1 MPPSPPTA
9 VSYRPAPLAPLAPLT
24 PALVP
29 SSLASPAAHGVPLP
43 LPRYHRLHKLVKRTL
58 TRLVSLEHGPG
69 KSAMGAAGAAAALD
83 DIFERLCTL
92 PVVINPE
99 TPAHYLTENYIPP
112 ILDTTAE
119 LITDPK
125 VDYNLIQLNC
135 CGDDGDAGAALGD
148 ELAADDGTEL
158 FTPRS
163 RLRSII
169 STSLMSCL
177 DPLHQPPK
185 LKRVLRLSLRRDD
198 GAWALPPALSP
209 ALPFHKPQALPTISA
224 VDRDDP
230 LSHLID
236 FYSFADMCRTEGK
249 ERKGL
254 VFTILAQ
261 DHTNELLREKK

>member
-1 MPPSPPTA
+1 MPAPPPPA
-9 VSYRPAPLAPLAPLT
+9 VLSYSGAPRAPPAPLATAAT
-24 PALVP
+24 AVP
-29 SSLASPAAHGVPLP
+29 IP

-58 TRLVSLEHGPG
+58 TRLVSLDPVGAKG
-69 KSAMGAAGAAAALD
+69 DGAAGAAAALD

-99 TPAHYLTENYIPP
+99 TPAHYSTENYIPP

-119 LITDPK
+119 LVTDPK
-125 VDYNLIQLNC
+125 VDYNSIQLNC
-135 CGDDGDAGAALGD
+135 CGDDADGAALGD
-148 ELAADDGTEL
+148 DLAADDAEL

-177 DPLHQPPK
+177 DPQHAPPK
-185 LKRVLRLSLRRDD
+185 PKRMLRLSSRRDGD
-198 GAWALPPALSP
+198 GWALPPALSP
-209 ALPFHKPQALPTISA
+209 ALPFHKPQALPIMSPS
-224 VDRDDP
+224 DREDP

-236 FYSFADMCRTEGK
+236 FYSFADMCMTENK

-254 VFTILAQ
+254 VFTILAH